1 MLNVPS
7 KRKSCDVNAEEK
19 VFSFGT
25 RTAPT
30 LGAGHGGGE
39 IAIFSLTS
47 RTNESW
53 VAQEVPISVVTLQPP
68 DATISIIFI
77 PCAITVPDWLVRP
90 GILPIVKRS
99 QVPFTLLGR
108 LDESVPE
115 IFNLHTSERESMLVP
130 LNPPAR

>member
-1 MLNVPS
+1 M
-7 KRKSCDVNAEEK
+7 NAEEK

-30 LGAGHGGGE
+30 LGAGHGVGE
-39 IAIFSLTS
+39 IADFPLTS

-53 VAQEVPISVVTLQPP
+53 VAHGIPISVVTLQPP
-68 DATISIIFI
+68 DTTIS
-77 PCAITVPDWLVRP
+77 CSITVPDWLVRP
-90 GILPIVKRS
+90 GRLPIVKRS

>member
-1 MLNVPS
+1 M
-7 KRKSCDVNAEEK
+7 NAEEK
-19 VFSFGT
+19 VFSFGI

-30 LGAGHGGGE
+30 LGAGHRGGE
-39 IAIFSLTS
+39 AVDSSSTS

-53 VAQEVPISVVTLQPP
+53 VAHEVPISVVTLQPP
-68 DATISIIFI
+68 DTTISIVFI
-77 PCAITVPDWLVRP
+77 PGAITVPDWLVRP
-90 GILPIVKRS
+90 DRLPIVKRS

-115 IFNLHTSERESMLVP
+115 IFNLHTSERDSMLVP

>member
-1 MLNVPS
+1 M
-7 KRKSCDVNAEEK
+7 
-19 VFSFGT
+19 FSFGT

-39 IAIFSLTS
+39 IADFSLTS

-53 VAQEVPISVVTLQPP
+53 VAHEVPISVVTLQPP
-68 DATISIIFI
+68 DTMIS
-77 PCAITVPDWLVRP
+77 CAITVPDWFVRP
-90 GILPIVKRS
+90 SRLPIVKRS

-108 LDESVPE
+108 LGESVPE
-115 IFNLHTSERESMLVP
+115 IFNLHTSEREFMPVP